1 MSYATIADFLDGF
14 DLQEAIA
21 LTNQADPTATTV
33 DETELQAALDN
44 ASAEID
50 LYVGG
55 RYDLPLTNPPAFLSQ
70 ICLDVSRYRL
80 EHGIPREDVRQ
91 RYEDALRKLEAIASG
106 KIQLPTGT
114 GSPSDAATR
123 LAEWQEPTRVWDSN
137 SLSQFS

>member
-1 MSYATIADFLDGF
+1 MSYSTIADFLDGF

-55 RYDLPLTNPPAFLSQ
+55 RYDLPLTSPPAFLGQ
-70 ICLDVSRYRL
+70 ICLDISRYRL

-91 RYEDALRKLEAIASG
+91 RYDDALKKLEAIASG

-123 LAEWQEPTRVWDSN
+123 LAEWQEPTRVWDTN